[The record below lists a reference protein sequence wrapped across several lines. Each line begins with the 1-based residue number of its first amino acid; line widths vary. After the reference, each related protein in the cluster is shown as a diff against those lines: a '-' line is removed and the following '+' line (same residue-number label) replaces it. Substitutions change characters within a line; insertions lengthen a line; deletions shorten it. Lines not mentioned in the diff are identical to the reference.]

1 MMLVEYDPHDEILCM
16 LSCCLRA
23 AVFRSGTLSK
33 QRRRYTSRLA
43 GVGWRS
49 GKHALLTLSADQPEQ
64 REEDGRGMGVR
75 YRRAGRFADQPDHR
89 RQWAL
94 SNHPNTN
101 ECCPE
106 CRGRE
111 IAREI

>member
-1 MMLVEYDPHDEILCM
+1 MLVEYDAHDEILCM

-23 AVFRSGTLSK
+23 AVFRGGALSK

-49 GKHALLTLSADQPEQ
+49 GKHALLTLGADQPKQ
-64 REEDGRGMGVR
+64 REEAGRGMGVR

-89 RQWAL
+89 RQCAL
-94 SNHPNTN
+94 RNHPNTKDF
-101 ECCPE
+101 CPE
-106 CRGRE
+106 CRDR
-111 IAREI
+111 